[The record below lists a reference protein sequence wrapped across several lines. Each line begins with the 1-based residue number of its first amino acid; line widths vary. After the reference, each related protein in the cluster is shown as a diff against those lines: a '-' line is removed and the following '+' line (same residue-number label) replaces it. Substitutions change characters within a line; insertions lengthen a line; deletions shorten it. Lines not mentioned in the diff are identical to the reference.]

1 MEQTH
6 SVSRRSATIQGCSL
20 SPSLFNTVLD
30 VLARAIRHENGIKG
44 TQIKKEV
51 KVPPFG
57 DDMALY
63 IKNTKYST
71 KKLVELINI
80 FNKCQNTKLTG
91 IKPIAFLSTNDIV

>member
-6 SVSRRSATIQGCSL
+6 SVSLRSATIQGCSL

-30 VLARAIRHENGIKG
+30 VLARAIRQENGIKG
-44 TQIKKEV
+44 TQIEKEV

-57 DDMALY
+57 DDMALD

-80 FNKCQNTKLTG
+80 FNRVPEYKIHRHKTNSL
-91 IKPIAFLSTNDIV
+91 PIY

>member
-1 MEQTH
+1 M
-6 SVSRRSATIQGCSL
+6 
-20 SPSLFNTVLD
+20 LD
-30 VLARAIRHENGIKG
+30 VLARAIRQENGIKG
-44 TQIKKEV
+44 TQIEKEV

-80 FNKCQNTKLTG
+80 FNRVPEYKIHRHKTNSL
-91 IKPIAFLSTNDIV
+91 PIY